1 MAKKTYKKPPAKINV
16 GSISG
21 SYGLPKI
28 NVVAKPKASAPKKK
42 VETKKPVTSSK
53 PKVTGNSFLDV
64 ATGAR
69 PADYYSVKTK
79 PAAPTKKVAPVQ
91 KPKATIKKVET
102 KKVAAKKPEV
112 KKVAPIKKDL
122 LDKMTRTG
130 QSTYL
135 DLKNKKVVN
144 TPSVKTITKKA
155 AKDAK
160 KKKAEK
166 VKSKIE
172 SLKRP
177 ETKKKVTKPEVVN
190 NNLTTGP
197 TVSQLWKEKTGTSW
211 SEAKKQGLTDGS
223 ASANIALMKKLK
235 SGEISKSSLSQPK
248 TETAPTP
255 VTTTPT
261 PSPTP
266 KPTPYAGSGMGA
278 MERADMEFEEQGF
291 RRGGSVKKMRK
302 KIAVKRKK

>member
-16 GSISG
+16 GSMSG
-21 SYGLPKI
+21 SYGFPKI
-28 NVVAKPKASAPKKK
+28 NVAAKPKASAPKKK
-42 VETKKPVTSSK
+42 VETKKQTTPSK

-69 PADYYSVKTK
+69 SADYYSVKTK

-91 KPKATIKKVET
+91 KPKATVKKVET
-102 KKVAAKKPEV
+102 KKVVTKKPEV
-112 KKVAPIKKDL
+112 KKVAPVNKDL

-130 QSTYL
+130 QAYYL
-135 DLKNKKVVN
+135 DTKSGKLKKN
-144 TPSVKTITKKA
+144 PDVKTITKKVA
-155 AKDAK
+155 EDAK
-160 KKKAEK
+160 KKQVKK

-177 ETKKKVTKPEVVN
+177 EIRKKVTIPEVVV
-190 NNLTTGP
+190 TPPKKSEP

-211 SEAKKQGLTDGS
+211 SEAKSLGLTDGS
-223 ASANIALMKKLK
+223 ASSNIALMKKLK
-235 SGEISKSSLSQPK
+235 SGEISKSSLSKPK
-248 TETAPTP
+248 TETTPTP
-255 VTTTPT
+255 VTTT
-261 PSPTP
+261 PTP

>member
-16 GSISG
+16 GSMSG
-21 SYGLPKI
+21 SYGFPKI
-28 NVVAKPKASAPKKK
+28 NVAAKPKASAPKKK
-42 VETKKPVTSSK
+42 VETKKQTTPSK

-69 PADYYSVKTK
+69 SADYYSVKTK

-91 KPKATIKKVET
+91 KPKATVKKVET
-102 KKVAAKKPEV
+102 KKVVTKKPEV
-112 KKVAPIKKDL
+112 KKVAPVNKDL

-130 QSTYL
+130 QAYYL
-135 DLKNKKVVN
+135 DTKSGKLKKN
-144 TPSVKTITKKA
+144 PDVKTITKKVA
-155 AKDAK
+155 EDAK
-160 KKKAEK
+160 KKQVKK

-177 ETKKKVTKPEVVN
+177 EIRKKVTIPEVVV
-190 NNLTTGP
+190 TTPKKSEP

-211 SEAKKQGLTDGS
+211 SEAKSLGLTDGS

-235 SGEISKSSLSQPK
+235 SGEINKSSLSKPK
-248 TETAPTP
+248 TETTPTP
-255 VTTTPT
+255 VTTT
-261 PSPTP
+261 PTP